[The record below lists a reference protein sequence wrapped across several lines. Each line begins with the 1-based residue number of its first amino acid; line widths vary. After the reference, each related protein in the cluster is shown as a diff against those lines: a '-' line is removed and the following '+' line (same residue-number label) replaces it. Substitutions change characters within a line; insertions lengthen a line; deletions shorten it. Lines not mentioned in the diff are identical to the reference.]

1 MNFIGYRTL
10 KTAVGAFLAMII
22 AKEIGLK
29 YSVAAGII
37 TILSI
42 QTTKRQSVQVAIKRV
57 IASILALGISFMAFN
72 MLGYNEIAFGIFIL
86 TFIPL
91 TVKLKAED
99 GIVVSSVLVTHL
111 LVEKSTDIYW
121 MRNELGLMFI
131 GIGVALILN
140 LYMPSIEVQIKKD
153 QVYIEKTMK
162 DIFMK
167 MAEAMRGEETDIRN
181 KQSIRS
187 FEKKLN
193 NARSRAYDNLN
204 NYFAKDMSYYVKYM
218 EMRIRQFEVIKRMI
232 KSFRKFF
239 ETYEQTIM
247 IADFTEKV
255 ARSIYE
261 ENTAE
266 KLIKDLYKL
275 KSIFRAMPLPTTREE
290 FENRASLFEFLDDM
304 EHFLKIK
311 RKFKR
316 KWGASI

>member
-10 KTAVGAFLAMII
+10 KTAVGAFLAMVI
-22 AKEIGLK
+22 ARELGLK

-42 QTTKRQSVQVAIKRV
+42 QTTKRQSLEVAIKRV
-57 IASILALGISFMAFN
+57 IASILALGIAFIAFN
-72 MLGYNEIAFGIFIL
+72 ILGYNEITFGIFIL
-86 TFIPL
+86 IFIPL
-91 TVKLKAED
+91 TVKFKAEE

-121 MRNELGLMFI
+121 MRNELALMLI

-140 LYMPSIEVQIKKD
+140 LYMPSIESQIKKD

-167 MAEAMRGEETDIRN
+167 MAEAMRGEKTDIGN
-181 KQSIRS
+181 KHLIKS
-187 FEKKLN
+187 FEKRLDS
-193 NARSRAYDNLN
+193 ARLRAYDNLN
-204 NYFAKDMSYYVKYM
+204 NYFTKDMSYYVKYM
-218 EMRIRQFEVIKRMI
+218 EMRIRQFEVIKRMVG
-232 KSFRKFF
+232 SFRRFF

-247 IADFTEKV
+247 MADFTEKV

-266 KLIKDLYKL
+266 KLLKDLYKL
-275 KSIFRAMPLPTTREE
+275 KSDFRSMELPSTREE

-316 KWGASI
+316 KMRS